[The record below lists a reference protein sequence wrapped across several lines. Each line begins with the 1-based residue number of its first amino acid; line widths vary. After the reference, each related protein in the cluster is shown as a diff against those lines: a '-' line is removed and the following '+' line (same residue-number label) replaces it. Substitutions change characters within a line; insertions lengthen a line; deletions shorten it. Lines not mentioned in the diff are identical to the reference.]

1 MHLHERR
8 AKCLWTVPEDS
19 PPVICCNSLRR
30 TNRSTIPR
38 SCRAYRKDQAV
49 RSKAANRRCPRV
61 AVMPRQERMR
71 HLLSRLLPGLVEHV
85 SLFPREFR
93 RPIRICN
100 IGKTNELLRIVPAVI
115 PRVCAGATGVLPLGL
130 GG

>member
-1 MHLHERR
+1 
-8 AKCLWTVPEDS
+8 
-19 PPVICCNSLRR
+19 
-30 TNRSTIPR
+30 
-38 SCRAYRKDQAV
+38 
-49 RSKAANRRCPRV
+49 NRRCPRV

-115 PRVCAGATGVLPLGL
+115 LRVCAGATGVLPLGL
-130 GG
+130 VGYRTLLTFFSMHPNADRDSFVS